1 MRGAVQTPVFLVPE
15 LCNMTGLS
23 DAQRADF
30 NLMKDLAI
38 YTRYIPMTEIDLSYF
53 YCIFA
58 LRRVK
63 NVETSGV
70 MRNDAEA

>member
-38 YTRYIPMTEIDLSYF
+38 YTRYIFDL
-53 YCIFA
+53 
-58 LRRVK
+58 
-63 NVETSGV
+63 
-70 MRNDAEA
+70 D